1 MKGFGTDE
9 AMLCR
14 ALVGNGRAMA
24 LETTARYAELYEK
37 ETLAAALKKEIS
49 GNFLKACEKWVGP
62 LAPECL
68 EQADMLVAPL
78 EAEAAAKEEEE
89 RQAAGVGGAML
100 DEEAAAAAA
109 AVTGGAEAAAAAFE
123 EIDAGDELGFAKM
136 LRAQLLEYVALRDAR
151 SIRKACKGF
160 GTDEASLIKILC
172 CRTQQQI
179 ARINRK
185 FEIEFENMTLRQ
197 QIKSECSGDFGR
209 MLKSTLEDGD
219 TLDAELLYKAMKG
232 WGTTESV
239 LTEIICTSD
248 NGALMRIQEAFKEEY
263 DSELEGWIKKE
274 ATGRYQKLLLAKLEC
289 KGGPIASEAEADDI
303 AAQAEVSAL
312 YDASMARMW
321 GSDPQVNNCTW

>member
-1 MKGFGTDE
+1 MTGFGTDE

-24 LETTARYAELYEK
+24 LETTAQYAKLYEK

-62 LAPECL
+62 LAPDCL
-68 EQADMLVAPL
+68 EEADALVAPIEEAL
-78 EAEAAAKEEEE
+78 QALEDEERAAAGIGGGMMDEEAEAAA
-89 RQAAGVGGAML
+89 M
-100 DEEAAAAAA
+100 

-123 EIDAGDELGFAKM
+123 EIDLSDELGFAKM

-151 SIRKACKGF
+151 GIRKACKGF

-172 CRTQQQI
+172 CRTQMQVQYSMHCTHCTHTLYPYTHLQI

-185 FEIEFENMTLRQ
+185 FEAEFENMTLKQ

-219 TLDAELLYKAMKG
+219 KLDAELLYKAMKG

-239 LTEIICTSD
+239 LTEILCTAD
-248 NGALMRIQEAFKEEY
+248 NGSLMRIKESFKVQY
-263 DSELEGWIKKE
+263 H
-274 ATGRYQKLLLAKLEC
+274 
-289 KGGPIASEAEADDI
+289 P
-303 AAQAEVSAL
+303 
-312 YDASMARMW
+312 
-321 GSDPQVNNCTW
+321 